1 MSREASSEM
10 PAGTPST
17 MTVSC
22 GPCDSPAVRNR
33 SICNGLYWR
42 APASPVR
49 GVDCPPALSLSGPD
63 RKTRLHAM
71 REASGTRSSA
81 LEHLRIA
88 RLLDAHG
95 DVIGAICAYRE
106 VMREGPE
113 AAATEA
119 LLRIA
124 V

>member
-1 MSREASSEM
+1 MRAA
-10 PAGTPST
+10 AGT
-17 MTVSC
+17 
-22 GPCDSPAVRNR
+22 
-33 SICNGLYWR
+33 
-42 APASPVR
+42 
-49 GVDCPPALSLSGPD
+49 
-63 RKTRLHAM
+63 
-71 REASGTRSSA
+71 GTIA

-124 V
+124 ALARRQ

>member
-1 MSREASSEM
+1 
-10 PAGTPST
+10 
-17 MTVSC
+17 
-22 GPCDSPAVRNR
+22 
-33 SICNGLYWR
+33 
-42 APASPVR
+42 
-49 GVDCPPALSLSGPD
+49 
-63 RKTRLHAM
+63 M
-71 REASGTRSSA
+71 REPSGTRSSA

-124 V
+124 VLARRG